1 MTEKVV
7 AFDLDGTLINSAPDI
22 TAALN
27 KVLIKNNG
35 KEVSINDVYKLVG
48 NGAKALI
55 IDSFNKQNMKISNI
69 DKLTK
74 GFLLEYR
81 ECYKNKTSLFDN
93 VLETI
98 KQLKKLD
105 FKLILV
111 SNKPQFYVIK
121 LLKHFKLSSFF
132 ESISGGD
139 TYPYRKPDPRHIFST
154 LEDAGINQKCR
165 GVFIGDSKYD
175 YICAEN
181 IDWPCL
187 LYSKGYSD
195 IDINTLGA
203 RKIFD
208 NYINLP
214 DLILDSFTNYNYKN

>member
-1 MTEKVV
+1 
-7 AFDLDGTLINSAPDI
+7 
-22 TAALN
+22 
-27 KVLIKNNG
+27 
-35 KEVSINDVYKLVG
+35 
-48 NGAKALI
+48 
-55 IDSFNKQNMKISNI
+55 MKIFNI

-74 GFLLEYR
+74 DFLLEYR
-81 ECYKNKTSLFDN
+81 ECYKNKTLLFDN

-98 KQLKKLD
+98 KQLKKFD

-139 TYPYRKPDPRHIFST
+139 TYPYRKPDARHIFST
-154 LEDAGINQKCR
+154 LDDAGIKQKCR

-181 IDWPCL
+181 INWPCL

-214 DLILDSFTNYNYKN
+214 DLILDSFANYNYKN